1 MLDRSS
7 KSVRVL
13 GNCQVGG
20 LTAALKILVPD
31 VKFYRKLVTGERR
44 KLKREL
50 SNLSRRKLMIQ
61 DSVLRIVLSD
71 ETLRELLPKEY
82 IVYPTI
88 TFSAFH
94 PDTQYIFCE
103 ERVIKN
109 GLDSDWNSRIL
120 VWAYLNELTID
131 ESLLLFEKEIYKK
144 LGYMDEWSNSTDE
157 LRRTFEDCSLDFS
170 QWIRGVQRGGQFMYG
185 INHPMPAAL
194 TYLARQLAKREF
206 PSHARSLHEP
216 NREPKDYLSHIV
228 WPVYPEIAE
237 ELGMVGDY
245 NWRVGR
251 KRANLLEFAQRCY
264 QSWDLIGLRD
274 LNIKYVPDF
283 VAQDNVVLQPLAGR
297 K

>member
-7 KSVRVL
+7 KSVKVL

-20 LTAALKILVPD
+20 LTAALRILVPD
-31 VKFYRKLVTGERR
+31 VKFSRKLVTGERG

-50 SNLSRRKLMIQ
+50 TKSSRSSLMIQ

-71 ETLRELLPKEY
+71 ETLRESLPKDY

-109 GLDSDWNSRIL
+109 GLGSDWNSRIL
-120 VWAYLNELTID
+120 IWAYLNELTVD
-131 ESLLLFEKEIYKK
+131 ESLLLFDKETYKK
-144 LGYMDEWSNSTDE
+144 LGYMDEWSNSSEE
-157 LRRTFEDCSLDFS
+157 LRRTFENCSLDYS
-170 QWIRGVQRGGQFMYG
+170 QWIRGVQRDGQFMYG

-194 TYLARQLAKREF
+194 TYLARQLADREF
-206 PSHARSLHEP
+206 SSNAESL
-216 NREPKDYLSHIV
+216 RETNGDPKDYLSHIV

-237 ELGMVGDY
+237 ELGMEGDY
-245 NWRVGR
+245 HWRVGR
-251 KRANLLEFAQRCY
+251 KRANLHEFAKRCY
-264 QSWDLIGLRD
+264 QSWDLIGLRN
-274 LNIKYVPDF
+274 LKITYVPDS
-283 VAQDNVVLQPLAGR
+283 ATRDNVVLQPLVGR
-297 K
+297 R